1 MIAFCRRDLQA
12 LLEHARQNALQNA
25 GRRQPHA
32 GLLLQRGLPA
42 CQCASATAGDP
53 SPASAPAADGDIKA
67 KHLHAVAS
75 LRCSDF
81 YRSAFR
87 RWQAATADGERF
99 NAFDASLAGRLY
111 IGVSRDNALE
121 TGVSV
126 AHSYG
131 MPLIPGSAVK
141 GLCRASAG
149 EWLAQR
155 EAIRWLFGETTP
167 QAADSEFPDAPGGE
181 RGGLIFHDAWWIP
194 DDLPPFVAEV
204 ITVHHPEYYASQG
217 ITPASDFDAPVPAPQ
232 IAVRGA
238 FRFVI
243 EGPPLWTALACRLL
257 AAGLQQRGI
266 GGKRSS
272 GYGFFNRGTESSA

>member
-1 MIAFCRRDLQA
+1 MIALCRRDLQA
-12 LLEHARQNALQNA
+12 LLEHARQEAHKDA
-25 GRRQPHA
+25 SRRQPHA

-42 CQCASATAGDP
+42 CQGAPATADP
-53 SPASAPAADGDIKA
+53 PPVSPEPAADGEIKA
-67 KHLHAVAS
+67 GHLRAVAS
-75 LRCSDF
+75 LRCSDY

-167 QAADSEFPDAPGGE
+167 QAADPDSPDTPGGE

-204 ITVHHPEYYASQG
+204 ITVHHPQYYASQG
-217 ITPASDFDAPVPAPQ
+217 KTPASDFDAPVPAPQ
-232 IAVRGA
+232 LAVRGA

-243 EGPPLWTALACRLL
+243 EGPPLWTALARRLL
-257 AAGLQQRGI
+257 VAGLQQRGI
-266 GGKRSS
+266 GSKRSS
-272 GYGFFNRGTESSA
+272 GYGFFNGGTKSSA